1 MAQFNAQSIRNK
13 TEQFKAMIASEELD
27 IIGITETWIQEKT
40 KDFIGEYEI
49 PGYKLFKKDRLN
61 KKGGGVMLYVK
72 NHLNPT
78 EFKIKTEYE
87 VIGAN
92 INSLGKNMSVLV
104 IYRPPHQ
111 TQELDEEL
119 YRQLGQ
125 EVNNKLS
132 VLMGDFNAAVNWNTM
147 NSKSCTEGNRLLEF
161 VSNEFLHQWV
171 DKPTRGNNILDI
183 VLTTEDDLISD
194 LSVGEN
200 IGKSDH
206 RIVRFQINIPQQK
219 EKKSIKK
226 LDFRKGNWQQL
237 KEYINNLEFNE
248 NGDINAHWDSFVE
261 EYKEKRVRCIPYRR
275 VLPNGTPQPKWF
287 NKTIAN
293 AIKKRNKKHKSMS
306 PHPSPWEIAEHKR
319 LCREVDKLV
328 RSAKISEEKR
338 VASASKENPKE
349 FFAYVNS
356 RKPIKNN
363 ISPLKDLEGN
373 LVTSDFEKAELMNKY
388 FTSVFTTEELSTIPE
403 PVIKY
408 EGTRP
413 LDRINFTL
421 DDVKKKI
428 KKLNKFKAPGPDD
441 IHPREIKELEEEIA
455 PHLYRIFRRSAEER
469 KAPQAWKLG
478 NVPPIYKKGSKEEP
492 GNYRPVCLTSVPC
505 KIFESII
512 ADLIVEHLEIN
523 KLLIDSQHGFR
534 HNRSC
539 LSNLLEFFHKMFS
552 IYDNSR
558 AIDIIY
564 LDFQKAF
571 DKVPHKKLMIKTR
584 ALGIIDEISDW
595 IEDWLTNRKQ
605 RVVINGEVSEWA
617 DVTSGVPQ
625 GSVLGP
631 LLFLIYINDIDVGLT
646 SRIAKFADDT
656 KLGTNAINPTDIEA
670 LRKDL
675 NKLGEWSE
683 RWQMPFNCGKCK
695 VMHIGEKNPQA
706 SYSLLGNDIQS
717 VDQEEDLGIVISKDL
732 KFTKQSIKVEK
743 KAQKLIGYIK
753 RQFKYRNK
761 EIVLQLYNALV
772 RPHLEYAVQF
782 WAPSLQ
788 KDINR
793 LEAVQARATKLVP
806 ALRHF
811 GYRRRLERLN
821 LFDLQTRRLRGQL
834 IETFKILK
842 GMTNIDLN
850 NLFTL
855 STNQTR
861 SNGYKLELKRYR
873 TSLCGNFFTY
883 KIANTWNKLPVEIVN
898 SNTVEEFK
906 KKLDKIIKSL

>member
-248 NGDINAHWDSFVE
+248 NGDINTHWDSFVE

-306 PHPSPWEIAEHKR
+306 PHPSPLEIAEHKR

-571 DKVPHKKLMIKTR
+571 DKVPHKKLMLKTR

-670 LRKDL
+670 LQKDL

-761 EIVLQLYNALV
+761 EIVLQLYTALV

>member
-13 TEQFKAMIASEELD
+13 IEQFRAMIASEELD

-61 KKGGGVMLYVK
+61 KKGGGVMLYVR

-78 EFKIKTEYE
+78 ECKIESNYE

-92 INSLGKNMSVLV
+92 INSLGKNLSILV

-111 TQELDEEL
+111 TQEHDEEF
-119 YRQLGQ
+119 YRQLGK

-132 VLMGDFNAAVNWNTM
+132 VLMGDFNASVNWDTM
-147 NSKSCTEGNRLLEF
+147 NSTSYTEGNRLLEF
-161 VSNEFLHQWV
+161 VHNEFLHQWV
-171 DKPTRGNNILDI
+171 DKPTRGDNILDI
-183 VLTTEDDLISD
+183 VLTTEDDLISNIT
-194 LSVGEN
+194 VGEN

-206 RIVRFQINIPQQK
+206 KIVRFQINVPQHRD
-219 EKKSIKK
+219 KKIVKK
-226 LDFRKGNWQQL
+226 LDYRQSNWTQL
-237 KEYINNLEFNE
+237 KEYIKNLEYNE
-248 NGDINAHWDSFVE
+248 TGSIDIHWDSFAE
-261 EYKEKRVRCIPYRR
+261 KYKEKRSRCIPFRK

-287 NKTIAN
+287 NRTIAN
-293 AIKKRNKKHKSMS
+293 TIKKRDRKHKSMGL
-306 PHPSPWEIAEHKR
+306 HPSRCEINEHIK
-319 LCREVDKLV
+319 LCRKVDKLV
-328 RSAKISEEKR
+328 RNAKISEEKR
-338 VASASKENPKE
+338 VASVSKENPKE
-349 FFAYVNS
+349 FFGYVNS

-363 ISPLKDLEGN
+363 ISPLRDSEGN
-373 LVTSDFEKAELMNKY
+373 LVTSDLGKAELMNKY
-388 FTSVFTTEELSTIPE
+388 FTSVFTTENLSTIPE
-403 PVIKY
+403 PGVKY
-408 EGTRP
+408 EGPQP
-413 LDRINFTL
+413 LDRISFTL

-455 PHLYRIFRRSAEER
+455 PHLYKIFRKSADER
-469 KAPQAWKLG
+469 KAPQGWKLG
-478 NVPPIYKKGSKEEP
+478 NVPPIYKKGTKEEP

-512 ADLIVEHLEIN
+512 VDSIVEHIEKN

-558 AIDIIY
+558 GIDIIY

-571 DKVPHKKLMIKTR
+571 DKVPHKKLMVKTR
-584 ALGIIDEISDW
+584 ALGIIGEMSDW

-605 RVVINGEVSEWA
+605 RVVINGEASEWA

-631 LLFLIYINDIDVGLT
+631 LLFLIYINDIDIGLT
-646 SRIAKFADDT
+646 SKIAKFADDT
-656 KLGTNAINPTDIEA
+656 KLGTNALNPADVDA
-670 LRKDL
+670 LRIDL
-675 NKLGEWSE
+675 IKLGEWSE

-695 VMHIGEKNPQA
+695 VMHIGDRNPQA
-706 SYSLLGNDIQS
+706 NYSLQGSEIQS
-717 VDQEEDLGIVISKDL
+717 VDQEEDLGIIISKDL

-761 EIVLQLYNALV
+761 EIVLQLYTALV

-806 ALRHF
+806 TLRHF
-811 GYRRRLERLN
+811 GYQRRMDRLN

-842 GMTNIDLN
+842 GITNVDYS

-855 STNQTR
+855 SANQTR
-861 SNGYKLELKRYR
+861 SNGFKLELKRYK
-873 TSLCGNFFTY
+873 TTQCGNFLTY
-883 KIANTWNKLPVEIVN
+883 KIANTWNRLPADIVN
-898 SNTVEEFK
+898 SNTVDEFK
-906 KKLDKIIKSL
+906 KKLDKIIKTL